1 MQVIFKPNYVNQ
13 GVLFP
18 LDLNEKVG
26 SNHACRVIHE
36 VVSKLDISKI
46 LKQYKGGG
54 TSSYDP
60 RMLLG
65 LLFYGYLNNIYSCRK
80 IAKAMEENIY
90 FMWLSGGQSPDF
102 RTINEFRGKKLKGEI
117 DDLFSQIVQM
127 MVQMGLVSLEKQFV
141 DGTKI
146 EANASK
152 YSFVWKKSVE
162 SHKEKLEEKIKSVLG
177 DIKTAIQAD
186 DAAPIA
192 PEKVAIDSK
201 VLAEEIAKINEKIG
215 ESKANKGVK
224 KQLKDL
230 TEKKLPKLIEYE
242 DKLEILGDRN
252 SYAKTDTDATFM
264 RMKDDHMGNGQLK
277 AGYNVQIS
285 TENQIITHYSVHQNR
300 NDYNTLT
307 PHLAGFEQH
316 YGKQS
321 TVIVADAGYGSEEN
335 YDSLSKAGIEYYV
348 PYPGFRKEQTKKFK
362 DNLFNPQNLFYNA
375 ELDFLVCP
383 MGQRMEKKY
392 VKKSTTDNGFE
403 QTSTLYEAKNC
414 QGCPLRGMCH
424 KSKENRQIAIN
435 HKLNAFKA
443 TAKEQL
449 TSDKGK
455 EIYKKRCIEPEPVFG
470 NLKQN
475 KGFRRFTLRTM
486 PKVSIEFGLYA
497 IAHNFAKWL
506 KAGLEMPLNAFFD
519 FFASFFCLFYHTR
532 PTKTASF
539 CFKYVI

>member
-1 MQVIFKPNYVNQ
+1 MPVVFKPNYINQ

-26 SNHACRVIHE
+26 KNHACRVIHE
-36 VVSKLDISKI
+36 VVSNLDISKI

-65 LLFYGYLNNIYSCRK
+65 ILFYGYLNNTYSCRK
-80 IAKAMEENIY
+80 IAKAIEENIY
-90 FMWLSGGQSPDF
+90 FMWLSGGQTPDF
-102 RTINEFRGKKLKGEI
+102 RTINDFRGKKLKGEI
-117 DDLFSQIVQM
+117 DDLFSQIVKM

-146 EANASK
+146 EANARK

-162 SHKEKLEEKIKSVLG
+162 NHKEKLEEKIKSVLG

-186 DAAPIA
+186 DAAPVA
-192 PEKVAIDSK
+192 PENVAIDSN
-201 VLAEEIAKINEKIG
+201 VLAEEIAKINEKIRA
-215 ESKANKGVK
+215 SKVDTEVK

-230 TEKKLPKLIEYE
+230 TENKLPKLTEYE
-242 DKLEILGDRN
+242 NKLKTLGERN

-277 AGYNVQIS
+277 AGYNIQIS
-285 TENQIITHYSVHQNR
+285 TENQIITYYSVHQNR
-300 NDYNTLT
+300 NDYNTLG
-307 PHLAGFEQH
+307 PHLAGFEQQ

-321 TVIVADAGYGSEEN
+321 IEITADAGYGNEEN
-335 YDSLSKAGIEYYV
+335 YDILSQKGIEYYI
-348 PYPGFRKEQTKKFK
+348 PYANFRKEQSKKFK
-362 DNLFNPQNLFYNA
+362 GNPFHPQNLFYNA

-392 VKKSTTDNGFE
+392 VKRSKTDNGFE
-403 QTSTLYEAKNC
+403 QMSTIYEAKNC
-414 QGCPLRGMCH
+414 EGCPLRAMCH
-424 KSKENRQIAIN
+424 KSKQNRQIAIN
-435 HKLNAFKA
+435 HKLNDFKA
-443 TAKEQL
+443 TVKERL
-449 TSDKGK
+449 MSEEGK

-475 KGFRRFTLRTM
+475 KGFRRFTLRSI
-486 PKVSIEFGLYA
+486 PKVNIEFGLYA
-497 IAHNFAKWL
+497 IAHNFAKYL
-506 KAGLEMPLNAFFD
+506 KMASEMSINNFFD
-519 FFASFFCLFYHTR
+519 FLDSLFCLFYLHR
-532 PTKTASF
+532 SAKTHSLNF
-539 CFKYVI
+539 NYVF

>member
-1 MQVIFKPNYVNQ
+1 MQLIFKPNYINQ

-26 SNHACRVIHE
+26 KNHACRVIHE

-65 LLFYGYLNNIYSCRK
+65 LLFYGYLNNTYSCRK
-80 IAKAMEENIY
+80 IAKALDENIY
-90 FMWLSGGQSPDF
+90 FMWLSGGQTPDF
-102 RTINEFRGKKLKGEI
+102 RTINDFRGKKLKGEI
-117 DDLFSQIVQM
+117 ADLFSQIVKM

-146 EANASK
+146 EANAGK

-162 SHKEKLEEKIKSVLG
+162 NHKEKLEEKIKSVLG

-186 DAAPIA
+186 ELAPNA
-192 PEKVAIDSK
+192 PENVAIDSK

-224 KQLKDL
+224 KQIKDL
-230 TEKKLPKLIEYE
+230 TDKKLPKLIEYE
-242 DKLEILGDRN
+242 DKLKILGDRN

-264 RMKDDHMGNGQLK
+264 RMKDDHFGNGQLK
-277 AGYNVQIS
+277 AGYNIQIS

-300 NDYNTLT
+300 SDYNTLA
-307 PHLAGFEQH
+307 PHLAGFEQQ

-321 TVIVADAGYGSEEN
+321 TEITADAGYGNEEN
-335 YDSLSKAGIEYYV
+335 YDILSQKGIEYYI
-348 PYPGFRKEQTKKFK
+348 PYANFRKEQSKKFK
-362 DNLFNPQNLFYNA
+362 DNPFHPQNLFYNA
-375 ELDFLVCP
+375 ELAFLVCP
-383 MGQRMEKKY
+383 MGQRMEKKSL
-392 VKKSTTDNGFE
+392 KKSKTDNGFE
-403 QTSTLYEAKNC
+403 QTSTIYEAKNC
-414 QGCPLRGMCH
+414 EGCPLRAMCH

-443 TAKEQL
+443 TVKERL

-475 KGFRRFTLRTM
+475 KGFRRFTLRSI
-486 PKVSIEFGLYA
+486 PKVCIEFGLYA

-506 KAGLEMPLNAFFD
+506 KAALENPINAFFD
-519 FFASFFCLFYHTR
+519 FFTSFFCFFYQDR
-532 PTKTASF
+532 RTKTSF
-539 CFKYVI
+539 FA

>member
-1 MQVIFKPNYVNQ
+1 M
-13 GVLFP
+13 
-18 LDLNEKVG
+18 
-26 SNHACRVIHE
+26 
-36 VVSKLDISKI
+36 
-46 LKQYKGGG
+46 
-54 TSSYDP
+54 
-60 RMLLG
+60 
-65 LLFYGYLNNIYSCRK
+65 
-80 IAKAMEENIY
+80 
-90 FMWLSGGQSPDF
+90 
-102 RTINEFRGKKLKGEI
+102 
-117 DDLFSQIVQM
+117 
-127 MVQMGLVSLEKQFV
+127 
-141 DGTKI
+141 
-146 EANASK
+146 
-152 YSFVWKKSVE
+152 
-162 SHKEKLEEKIKSVLG
+162 LG

-192 PEKVAIDSK
+192 PENVAIDSK

-215 ESKANKGVK
+215 ESKVNKGLK

-277 AGYNVQIS
+277 AGYNIQIS

-300 NDYNTLT
+300 TDYHTLT
-307 PHLAGFEQH
+307 PHLAGFEDQ

-335 YDSLSKAGIEYYV
+335 YDILSKKGIEYYI
-348 PYPGFRKEQTKKFK
+348 PYANFRKEQSKKFK
-362 DNLFNPQNLFYNA
+362 DNPFHPQNLFYNA

-392 VKKSTTDNGFE
+392 VKKSKTDNGFE
-403 QTSTLYEAKNC
+403 QTSTIYEAKNC
-414 QGCPLRGMCH
+414 EGCPLRAMCH

-435 HKLNAFKA
+435 HKLNTLKA
-443 TAKEQL
+443 TVKERL

-475 KGFRRFTLRTM
+475 KGFRRFTLRSI

-497 IAHNFAKWL
+497 IAHNFAKWQS
-506 KAGLEMPLNAFFD
+506 GIE
-519 FFASFFCLFYHTR
+519 
-532 PTKTASF
+532 
-539 CFKYVI
+539 II

>member
-1 MQVIFKPNYVNQ
+1 MQVIFKPNYINQ
-13 GVLFP
+13 GALFP

-26 SNHACRVIHE
+26 ATHACRVIHE

-65 LLFYGYLNNIYSCRK
+65 ILFYGYLNNTYSCRK
-80 IAKAMEENIY
+80 IAKALDENIY
-90 FMWLSGGQSPDF
+90 FMWLSGGQTPDF

-117 DDLFSQIVQM
+117 DDLFSQIVKM
-127 MVQMGLVSLEKQFV
+127 MVTMGLVSLEKQFV

-146 EANASK
+146 EANAHK
-152 YSFVWKKSVE
+152 YSFVWRKSVE
-162 SHKEKLEEKIKSVLG
+162 NHKGKLEEKIKSVLG

-186 DAAPIA
+186 DSAPLGQ
-192 PEKVAIDSK
+192 ENVGIDSK
-201 VLAEEIAKINEKIG
+201 VLAAEIAKINEKIG
-215 ESKANKGVK
+215 ESKADKGVK

-230 TEKKLPKLIEYE
+230 TDKKLPKLIEYE
-242 DKLEILGDRN
+242 DKLETLGDRN

-264 RMKDDHMGNGQLK
+264 RMKDDHLGNGQLK
-277 AGYNVQIS
+277 AGYNIQIS

-300 NDYNTLT
+300 SDYNTLT
-307 PHLAGFEQH
+307 PHLAGFENQ

-321 TVIVADAGYGSEEN
+321 TVITADAGYGSEEN
-335 YDSLSKAGIEYYV
+335 YDSLSKKGIEYYI
-348 PYPGFRKEQTKKFK
+348 PYPSLRKDQSKKVQNNIF
-362 DNLFNPQNLFYNA
+362 LPQNLFYNA

-383 MGQRMEKKY
+383 MGQKMEKKC
-392 VKKSTTDNGFE
+392 VKKSKTDNGFE
-403 QTSTLYEAKNC
+403 QTSTIYEAKNC
-414 QGCPLRGMCH
+414 QGCPLRAMCH

-435 HKLNAFKA
+435 HKLNEFKA
-443 TAKEQL
+443 DVKERL
-449 TSDKGK
+449 MSENGK
-455 EIYKKRCIEPEPVFG
+455 EIYAKRCIEPEPVFG

-475 KGFRRFTLRTM
+475 KGFRRFTLRSI

-506 KAGLEMPLNAFFD
+506 KAVVENPLNAFFH
-519 FFASFFCLFYHTR
+519 FFASFFCCFYQDR
-532 PTKTASF
+532 RTKTSF
-539 CFKYVI
+539 F